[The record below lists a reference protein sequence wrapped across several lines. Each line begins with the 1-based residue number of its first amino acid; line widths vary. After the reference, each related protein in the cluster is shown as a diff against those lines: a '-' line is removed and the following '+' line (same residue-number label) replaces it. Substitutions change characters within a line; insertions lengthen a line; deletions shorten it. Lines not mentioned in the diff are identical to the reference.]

1 MDSTSEVSQTAVP
14 IKYPADAAG
23 EYFAIEMPADAQ
35 FAMEDAQP
43 LTENQLLIE
52 DELPS
57 IEAAGIEDTLLDE
70 IPDAEDFEESVRM
83 ALAAV
88 GGELL
93 FQMRLEN
100 VDDCRHVAAVSL
112 GSGEQRRVAL
122 VILPPEGAMRIEA
135 ADSSTNPVAGIARS
149 YVGLVQAYKAAA

>member
-1 MDSTSEVSQTAVP
+1 MDAISEVNRTAFP
-14 IKYPADAAG
+14 IKQPADAAG
-23 EYFAIEMPADAQ
+23 EYFAIEMPA
-35 FAMEDAQP
+35 EAQP
-43 LTENQLLIE
+43 EMDDFQLLSE
-52 DELPS
+52 NELLMDDEQPP
-57 IEAAGIEDTLLDE
+57 IEAAHVEDMLLGE

-93 FQMRLEN
+93 FQMSLEN
-100 VDDCRHVAAVSL
+100 VEDCRHVAAVSL

-122 VILPPEGAMRIEA
+122 VILPPEGVMRIEP

-149 YVGLVQAYKAAA
+149 YVGLVEAYKSAA